1 MLNHEFNCEINNFIL
16 FLELT
21 SILKKY
27 DCVAMG
33 GTFDIIHTGHIE
45 LLKKSFEKGKFV
57 IIGLSSDNLVK
68 EKLKKNIN
76 NTFEVR
82 KRNLVNIIDSEVGST
97 QYEITK
103 LEDVFGPLM
112 FSEKVDCM
120 VASSET
126 SYKGKKVN
134 EIRTRMG
141 LPTID
146 IVSVELKLA
155 KDGLPISS
163 SRIRA
168 NEIDNEGNI
177 VKNKK

>member
-1 MLNHEFNCEINNFIL
+1 
-16 FLELT
+16 
-21 SILKKY
+21 
-27 DCVAMG
+27 MG

-45 LLKKSFEKGKFV
+45 LLKKSFEIGKFV

-76 NTFEVR
+76 NSFEVR
-82 KRNLVNIIDSEVGST
+82 KYNLVKTIDSEFGSYS
-97 QYEITK
+97 YEITK

-120 VASSET
+120 VASIET
-126 SYKGKKVN
+126 SYKGKRVN
-134 EIRTRMG
+134 EIRTKMG

-146 IVSVELKLA
+146 IISVDLKLA

-168 NEIDNEGNI
+168 NEIDEMGNI
-177 VKNKK
+177 LKNKK

>member
-1 MLNHEFNCEINNFIL
+1 MSNPEFKYVMNNFIL
-16 FLELT
+16 FFELT
-21 SILKKY
+21 SLLKKY

-33 GTFDIIHTGHIE
+33 GTFDILHTGHIE
-45 LLKKSFEKGKFV
+45 LLKKSFEIGKFV

-76 NTFEVR
+76 NSFEVR
-82 KRNLVNIIDSEVGST
+82 KHNLVKIIDSEVGSN

-120 VASSET
+120 VASTET
-126 SYKGKKVN
+126 SYKGKQVN
-134 EIRTRMG
+134 EIRKKIS
-141 LPTID
+141 LSTID

-155 KDGLPISS
+155 QDGLPISS

-168 NEIDNEGNI
+168 NEIDQMGKTL
-177 VKNKK
+177 KNKK

>member
-1 MLNHEFNCEINNFIL
+1 M
-16 FLELT
+16 T

-33 GTFDIIHTGHIE
+33 GTFDILHTGHIE
-45 LLKKSFEKGKFV
+45 LLKKSFKIGKFV
-57 IIGLSSDNLVK
+57 IIGLSSDSLVK
-68 EKLKKNIN
+68 VKLKKNIN
-76 NTFEVR
+76 NSFEVR
-82 KRNLVNIIDSEVGST
+82 KRNLVSIIDSEFEST
-97 QYEITK
+97 QYEITE

-126 SYKGKKVN
+126 SYRGKKVN

-141 LPTID
+141 LPAID
-146 IVSVELKLA
+146 IVSVELILA

-168 NEIDNEGNI
+168 NEIDQVGNI

>member
-1 MLNHEFNCEINNFIL
+1 MNNFIL
-16 FLELT
+16 FFELT
-21 SILKKY
+21 SLLKKY

-33 GTFDIIHTGHIE
+33 GTFDILHTGHIE
-45 LLKKSFEKGKFV
+45 LLKKSFEIGKFV

-76 NTFEVR
+76 NSFEVR
-82 KRNLVNIIDSEVGST
+82 KHNLVKIIDSEVGSN

-120 VASSET
+120 VASTET
-126 SYKGKKVN
+126 SYKGKQVN
-134 EIRTRMG
+134 EIRKKIG
-141 LPTID
+141 LSTID

-155 KDGLPISS
+155 QDGLPISS

-168 NEIDNEGNI
+168 NEIDQMGKTL
-177 VKNKK
+177 KNKK

>member
-1 MLNHEFNCEINNFIL
+1 M
-16 FLELT
+16 T
-21 SILKKY
+21 SLLKKY
-27 DCVAMG
+27 ECVAMG
-33 GTFDIIHTGHIE
+33 GTFDILHTGHIE
-45 LLKKSFEKGKFV
+45 LLKKSFEIGKFV

-76 NTFEVR
+76 NSFEVR
-82 KRNLVNIIDSEVGST
+82 KHNLVKIIDSEVGSHP
-97 QYEITK
+97 YEITK

-120 VASSET
+120 VASTET
-126 SYKGKKVN
+126 SYKGKRVN
-134 EIRTRMG
+134 EIRTRMS

-155 KDGLPISS
+155 QDGLPISS

-168 NEIDNEGNI
+168 NEIDQMGNI
-177 VKNKK
+177 LKNKKK